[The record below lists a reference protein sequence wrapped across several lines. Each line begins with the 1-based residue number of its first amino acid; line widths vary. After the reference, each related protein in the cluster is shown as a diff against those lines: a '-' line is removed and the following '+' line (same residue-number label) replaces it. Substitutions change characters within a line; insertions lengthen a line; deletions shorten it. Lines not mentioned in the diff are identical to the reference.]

1 MKAMALAGRLMEKD
15 AWDIY
20 YCIRYYPGGL
30 DRIVQEFEPHL
41 ENGLVQ
47 EALGHLAGKFASP
60 DHIGPKQV
68 ADFDDVSDPE
78 EREFVQRDAYERVNA
93 LLTGVRKNQ

>member
-15 AWDIY
+15 ARDIY
-20 YCIRYYPGGL
+20 YCIRYYPGGI
-30 DRIVQEFEPHL
+30 DHVVQEFEPHL

-47 EALGHLAGKFASP
+47 EALGHLANKFESP

-68 ADFDDVSDPE
+68 ADFDDVNDPE
-78 EREFVQRDAYERVNA
+78 EREFVRRDAYERVNA
-93 LLTGVRKNQ
+93 LLVRLGRNS